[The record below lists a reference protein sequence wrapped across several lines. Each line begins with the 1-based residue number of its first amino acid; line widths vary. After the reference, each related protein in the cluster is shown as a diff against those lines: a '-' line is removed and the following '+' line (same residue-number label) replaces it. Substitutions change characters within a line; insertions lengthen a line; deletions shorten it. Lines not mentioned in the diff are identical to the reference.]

1 MPEQGISFLK
11 KIWWAG
17 LVTRDH
23 PCPAARMIRIPAGAS
38 LYDKEHT
45 IMPELKEISIEKEID
60 ARGSFCPGPLMELIR
75 GMKALPVGGTLA
87 VLSSDPG
94 SAKDIPAWIQ
104 KARHEYLGA
113 FPEQGYTRFVARKA
127 H

>member
-1 MPEQGISFLK
+1 MK
-11 KIWWAG
+11 K
-17 LVTRDH
+17 
-23 PCPAARMIRIPAGAS
+23 
-38 LYDKEHT
+38 
-45 IMPELKEISIEKEID
+45 ELKVMSELPVAIDKEID

-75 GMKALPVGGTLA
+75 GIRALPVGSVLA

-94 SAKDIPAWIQ
+94 SAKDIPAWIN

-113 FPEQGYTRFVARKA
+113 FTEQGYTRFVARKT

>member
-1 MPEQGISFLK
+1 MPD
-11 KIWWAG
+11 
-17 LVTRDH
+17 V
-23 PCPAARMIRIPAGAS
+23 
-38 LYDKEHT
+38 
-45 IMPELKEISIEKEID
+45 KEITIDKEID

-75 GMKALPVGGTLA
+75 GMKALPVGSVLA

-104 KARHEYLGA
+104 KARHEFIGA
-113 FPEQGYTRFVARKA
+113 FPEEGRTRFVARKA

>member
-1 MPEQGISFLK
+1 M
-11 KIWWAG
+11 
-17 LVTRDH
+17 TT
-23 PCPAARMIRIPAGAS
+23 PADIQI
-38 LYDKEHT
+38 D
-45 IMPELKEISIEKEID
+45 KEID

-75 GMKALPVGGTLA
+75 GIKILPVGGALA

-104 KARHEYLGA
+104 KAGHEFIGA
-113 FPEQGYTRFVARKA
+113 FPEQGYTRFIVRKA

>member
-1 MPEQGISFLK
+1 MPN
-11 KIWWAG
+11 
-17 LVTRDH
+17 
-23 PCPAARMIRIPAGAS
+23 
-38 LYDKEHT
+38 
-45 IMPELKEISIEKEID
+45 LKEITIDKEID

-75 GMKALPVGGTLA
+75 GMKALPVGGVLA

-104 KARHEYLGA
+104 KARHEFIDTL
-113 FPEQGYTRFVARKA
+113 PEQGYTRFVARKT

>member
-1 MPEQGISFLK
+1 MPE
-11 KIWWAG
+11 
-17 LVTRDH
+17 
-23 PCPAARMIRIPAGAS
+23 P
-38 LYDKEHT
+38 
-45 IMPELKEISIEKEID
+45 KEITIDKEID

-75 GMKALPVGGTLA
+75 GMKTLPVGGILA

-104 KARHEYLGA
+104 KAKHEFLGA
-113 FPEQGYTRFVARKA
+113 IPEQGYTRFVARKM